1 MVACQSTQNTCK
13 GFLSLQN
20 GLSVWFTRLHN
31 HGEDHAWTSGISIGE
46 ICAAAGWSLP
56 STIARFYNLDVPAM
70 QARVLSV
77 RDASIRYSGLFS
89 MLIQAFLNGSDVG
102 DV

>member
-1 MVACQSTQNTCK
+1 M
-13 GFLSLQN
+13 
-20 GLSVWFTRLHN
+20 
-31 HGEDHAWTSGISIGE
+31 
-46 ICAAAGWSLP
+46 AAGWLLP